1 MFMRTEKLLVATRN
15 PGKIKELAALLID
28 APFELVSLTD
38 VGVDEDVEETGSTME
53 ENASLKATTYAQ
65 LSGMPT
71 LADDSGLEVEA
82 LDGEPG
88 VFSAR
93 YGGEGLSDAQR
104 TDFLIQNLQGIPEE
118 SWNARF
124 RCVIAIVWHSE
135 PVEYY
140 TGECY
145 GMIIK
150 HPRGSNGFGYDP
162 AFLCPALGK
171 TMSEISNDEK
181 NRISHRSIAAQKAVA
196 ALKRRATRP
205 ERP

>member
-1 MFMRTEKLLVATRN
+1 MGTKKLLVATRN
-15 PGKIKELAALLID
+15 AGKLKELTALLAD
-28 APFELVSLTD
+28 APYELVSLTD

-53 ENASLKATTYAQ
+53 QNASLKAITYAQ

-82 LDGEPG
+82 LGGEPG

-104 TDFLIQNLQGIPEE
+104 IDFLHKKLQGVPEQ
-118 SWNARF
+118 SWDARF
-124 RCVIAIVWHSE
+124 RCVIVIVWPSE
-135 PVEYY
+135 PVELY
-140 TGECY
+140 TGECD
-145 GMIIK
+145 GMIIR

-162 AFLCPALGK
+162 VFLIPALGK
-171 TMSEISNDEK
+171 TMAELSGDEK

-196 ALKRRATRP
+196 ALKQRAVR
-205 ERP
+205 